1 MRDEGTLT
9 PGQSLRSRRED
20 GALARLRAGEQG
32 QSLVEAA
39 LVFPVLL
46 VILTGILSFGLA
58 FNNYLILTN
67 AVGAGGR
74 ALAIARGNT
83 TDPCS
88 TASTAVAQSAV
99 LLNSTNIGYTWSL
112 NGNPYSGT
120 SCSSSS
126 TTTGAAG
133 NLVQGQTA
141 QITITYPCSLVI
153 FRLNLAPSCQLT
165 ASTTELVQ

>member
-1 MRDEGTLT
+1 MKDEGLHT
-9 PGQSLRSRRED
+9 SELRLRGRAED
-20 GALARLRAGEQG
+20 GSLALLRDGEQG

-46 VILTGILSFGLA
+46 LIMTGILSFGLA

-83 TDPCS
+83 TDPCA
-88 TASTAVAQSAV
+88 TASSAV
-99 LLNSTNIGYTWSL
+99 SSAASLLTSSNIGYSWNF
-112 NGNPYSGT
+112 NGTSYTGT

-141 QITITYPCSLVI
+141 QITVTYPCSLAL
-153 FRLNLAPSCQLT
+153 FRLNLVPSCQLS
-165 ASTTELVQ
+165 ASMTELVQ

>member
-1 MRDEGTLT
+1 MRHPGTHISRPAPRFRPEGGTLN
-9 PGQSLRSRRED
+9 GLRDSER
-20 GALARLRAGEQG
+20 G

-46 VILTGILSFGLA
+46 VIMTGILSFGLA

-83 TDPCS
+83 TDPCA
-88 TASTAVAQSAV
+88 TASSAVSQSAV
-99 LLNSTNIGYTWSL
+99 LLNSSNISYTWTL
-112 NGNPYSGT
+112 NGTPYTGT

-133 NLVQGQTA
+133 NLVQGQNA
-141 QITITYPCSLVI
+141 QITITYPCSLAV
-153 FRLNLAPSCQLT
+153 FRINLVPSCQLT